1 MKNIEII
8 FPFFLLL
15 FINSEACRSGLSIT
29 DTECFNEI
37 TYLDIEN
44 KYYRT
49 GHFAMNSKGDLI
61 IEYSHLQYRLFFG
74 FKKKGKFYYPE
85 MTKEIELQSD
95 TIDPQDIRRYE
106 STNYFVSLKNDIN
119 KQKEYLLSISS
130 WITVLELYD
139 LENINDPY
147 DILESTNF
155 TNLNKGIH
163 SYIFQILEKKINET
177 LLFNFAFFSNNIH
190 EL

>member
-1 MKNIEII
+1 MKIFEII
-8 FPFFLLL
+8 FPFFLII
-15 FINSEACRSGLSIT
+15 FINCETCRSGFSIT

-44 KYYRT
+44 KYYRA

-74 FKKKGKFYYPE
+74 FKKNGKFYYPE

-95 TIDPQDIRRYE
+95 TINPEVIRRYE

-155 TNLNKGIH
+155 TDLNEGIH
-163 SYIFQILEKKINET
+163 SYIFQILEKKNKW
-177 LLFNFAFFSNNIH
+177 
-190 EL
+190 